1 MNDHSHSGHSHSHAP
16 KDFGFAFAL
25 GTALNLGFVA
35 IEAVFGVLANST
47 ALLADAGHNLSDVI
61 GLLIAWGAA
70 VLAKRPA
77 TERFTYGLRG
87 TSILAALANALLLM
101 LACGAIAWEAV
112 WRFAHPKPVE
122 GMTVIVVAA
131 IGILVNGFT
140 AWLFMAGRKSD
151 LNIRGAYLHMV
162 ADAGVSLGVVVA
174 GVAILLTGWLWLD
187 PLVSLVIVAVI
198 LWSTYGLLR
207 DSIIAR
213 ARCGASAYPAFRREI
228 LPRKSARRH
237 RGASCA
243 CLGHEHERGGAHRP
257 SGDAG
262 RTSRQRVLRAGRAR
276 SARALRHRPPDIA
289 DRDRG
294 RPGPATLS
302 RSMMPKSVK
311 RFSDYI
317 MLQVIGIDHVY
328 DFGSTRSKVIVID
341 VYSACIHAVLV

>member
-1 MNDHSHSGHSHSHAP
+1 MHDHSHGAHSHAHAP

-35 IEAVFGVLANST
+35 VEAFFGILANST

-87 TSILAALANALLLM
+87 TSILAALGNALLLM

-112 WRFAHPKPVE
+112 GRFAHPKPVA

-162 ADAGVSLGVVVA
+162 ADAGVSFGVVIA
-174 GVAILLTGWLWLD
+174 GIAILLTGWLWLD

-198 LWSTYGLLR
+198 LWSTWGLLR
-207 DSIIAR
+207 DLDHAR
-213 ARCGASAYPAFRREI
+213 ARMRCRRISSLSEVKACLENLPGVTRAHHVHVWAMSTNEVALTAHLVMPGGHPGDGSSRRPNTTCTSASASIIRRC
-228 LPRKSARRH
+228 RS
-237 RGASCA
+237 
-243 CLGHEHERGGAHRP
+243 RP
-257 SGDAG
+257 K
-262 RTSRQRVLRAGRAR
+262 TSRDIKASGRW
-276 SARALRHRPPDIA
+276 
-289 DRDRG
+289 
-294 RPGPATLS
+294 
-302 RSMMPKSVK
+302 V
-311 RFSDYI
+311 
-317 MLQVIGIDHVY
+317 
-328 DFGSTRSKVIVID
+328 
-341 VYSACIHAVLV
+341 CIHVGRIRAMRGVVGYSE

>member
-16 KDFGFAFAL
+16 RDFGFAFAL

-35 IEAVFGVLANST
+35 IEAVFGIVANST

-61 GLLIAWGAA
+61 GLVVAWGAA
-70 VLAKRPA
+70 LLAKRPA

-101 LACGAIAWEAV
+101 LACGAIAWEAFG
-112 WRFAHPKPVE
+112 RFAHPKPVE

-162 ADAGVSLGVVVA
+162 ADAGISFGVVVA

-207 DSIIAR
+207 DSIHLALDAVPPHIQISEVKSCLENLPGVTR
-213 ARCGASAYPAFRREI
+213 AHHMHVWAMSTNEVALTAHLVMRGGHPGNAFFAQAAHD
-228 LPRKSARRH
+228 L
-237 RGASCA
+237 
-243 CLGHEHERGGAHRP
+243 HERFGISHPTLQIETGP
-257 SGDAG
+257 DP
-262 RTSRQRVLRAGRAR
+262 
-276 SARALRHRPPDIA
+276 RH
-289 DRDRG
+289 
-294 RPGPATLS
+294 
-302 RSMMPKSVK
+302 
-311 RFSDYI
+311 
-317 MLQVIGIDHVY
+317 
-328 DFGSTRSKVIVID
+328 
-341 VYSACIHAVLV
+341 

>member
-1 MNDHSHSGHSHSHAP
+1 MHGHAHGHSHAP
-16 KDFGFAFAL
+16 RDFGFAFAL

-35 IEAVFGVLANST
+35 IEVVFGIVANST

-61 GLLIAWGAA
+61 GLLVAWGAA
-70 VLAKRPA
+70 LLAKRPA

-112 WRFAHPKPVE
+112 GRFAHPKPVE

-162 ADAGVSLGVVVA
+162 ADAGVSFGVVVA

-198 LWSTYGLLR
+198 LWSTWGLLR
-207 DSIIAR
+207 DSIRLALAAVPSHIQLSEVKSCLENLPGVTR
-213 ARCGASAYPAFRREI
+213 AHHVHVWAMSTNEVALTAHLVMPKGHPGNAFFAQAAHD
-228 LPRKSARRH
+228 L
-237 RGASCA
+237 
-243 CLGHEHERGGAHRP
+243 HER
-257 SGDAG
+257 
-262 RTSRQRVLRAGRAR
+262 
-276 SARALRHRPPDIA
+276 
-289 DRDRG
+289 
-294 RPGPATLS
+294 
-302 RSMMPKSVK
+302 
-311 RFSDYI
+311 F
-317 MLQVIGIDHVY
+317 GIDHPTLQIETG
-328 DFGSTRSKVIVID
+328 DGLGPR
-341 VYSACIHAVLV
+341 H